1 MGILAEYRKVFDT
14 FPEFRDVVADTRAE
28 VASQASEA
36 WGIAEGGFMPGPRE
50 FGETTI
56 RPEFFGSAVGADFET
71 NKTWEKTFSVS
82 SAANWGTLING
93 NQTIED
99 VYIGIVGW
107 MFPNT
112 VQRTTKIYQEFGQ
125 TKLPIVDYEG
135 EIDLMEEP
143 VMILEKG
150 IVIPEETE
158 CRVEMWARSAG
169 KNVVKPL
176 GMAMVKSNQLIK
188 KNPT

>member
-1 MGILAEYRKVFDT
+1 MAILAEYRKVFDT

-36 WGIAEGGFMPGPRE
+36 WGIADGGFMPGPRE
-50 FGETTI
+50 FGETTL
-56 RPEFFGSAVGADFET
+56 RPVYFGAKATPLGTTEQ
-71 NKTWEKTFSVS
+71 TWEKEFGV
-82 SAANWGTLING
+82 ADQWGTLIDG
-93 NQTIED
+93 KTTIED
-99 VYIGIVGW
+99 VYMGIVGW

-112 VQRTTKIYQEFGQ
+112 SQLTKMIYQEYGQ

-135 EIDLMEEP
+135 EIELMEEP
-143 VMILEKG
+143 VLILEKG

-158 CRVEMWARSAG
+158 CTVELFARSTG
-169 KNVVKPL
+169 KNVIKPL

>member
-1 MGILAEYRKVFDT
+1 MAILAEYRKVFDT

-28 VASQASEA
+28 VAAQASEA
-36 WGIAEGGFMPGPRE
+36 WGIADGGFMPGPRE

-56 RPEFFGSAVGADFET
+56 RPEYFGTFTVAKS
-71 NKTWEKTFSVS
+71 WEKTFG
-82 SAANWGTLING
+82 AANAWGTLING
-93 NQTIED
+93 NTTIED
-99 VYIGIVGW
+99 VYMGVVGW

-112 VQRTTKIYQEFGQ
+112 TQRTKAIYQEYGQ
-125 TKLPIVDYEG
+125 TKLPIVDYEAD
-135 EIDLMEEP
+135 IDVMEEP
-143 VMILEKG
+143 VLILEKG

-158 CRVEMWARSAG
+158 CRVELFARSIG
-169 KNVVKPL
+169 NNVVKPL

>member
-1 MGILAEYRKVFDT
+1 MTILAEYRKVFDT

-28 VASQASEA
+28 VASQAAEA
-36 WGIAEGGFMPGPRE
+36 WGIADGGFMPGPRE

-56 RPEFFGSAVGADFET
+56 RPEYFGSVAGYDLAT
-71 NKTWEKTFSVS
+71 GKTWEHTFV
-82 SAANWGTLING
+82 ADGWGTLLKANT
-93 NQTIED
+93 TIED

-112 VQRTTKIYQEFGQ
+112 TQRTKAIYQEYGQ

-135 EIDLMEEP
+135 EIELMEEP
-143 VMILEKG
+143 VLILEKG

-158 CRVEMWARSAG
+158 CQVELYTRSAG
-169 KNVVKPL
+169 NNVVKPL

>member
-1 MGILAEYRKVFDT
+1 MAILAEYRKVFDT

-28 VASQASEA
+28 VASQAAEA
-36 WGIAEGGFMPGPRE
+36 WGITDGGFMPGPRE

-56 RPEFFGSAVGADFET
+56 RPEFFGSAVGADFAT
-71 NKTWEKTFSVS
+71 RKHWEKTFVAST
-82 SAANWGTLING
+82 WGTLING

-112 VQRTTKIYQEFGQ
+112 TQRTKMLYQEYGQ

-135 EIDLMEEP
+135 EIELMEEP
-143 VMILEKG
+143 VLILEKG

-158 CRVEMWARSAG
+158 CRVELYARSAG
-169 KNVVKPL
+169 PNVIKPL
-176 GMAMVKSNQLIK
+176 GLAMVKSNQLIK

>member
-1 MGILAEYRKVFDT
+1 MAILAEYRKVFDT

-36 WGIAEGGFMPGPRE
+36 WGISDGGFMPGPRE

-56 RPEFFGSAVGADFET
+56 RPEYFGSVDGYDLATG
-71 NKTWEKTFSVS
+71 KSWEHLFSTEG
-82 SAANWGTLING
+82 WGTLLKANV
-93 NQTIED
+93 TIED

-107 MFPNT
+107 MFPNVT
-112 VQRTTKIYQEFGQ
+112 QRTKALYQEYGQ

-135 EIDLMEEP
+135 ELELMEEP
-143 VMILEKG
+143 VLILEKG

-158 CRVEMWARSAG
+158 CQVEVYNRSAG
-169 KNVVKPL
+169 DNVVKPL

-188 KNPT
+188 KSPT

>member
-1 MGILAEYRKVFDT
+1 MAILAEYRKVFDT
-14 FPEFRDVVADTRAE
+14 FPEFRDVIADTRAE

-36 WGIAEGGFMPGPRE
+36 WGIADGGFMPGPRE

-56 RPEFFGSAVGADFET
+56 RPEFFGSAVGADFAT
-71 NKTWEKTFSVS
+71 NKHWEKTFTAST
-82 SAANWGTLING
+82 WGTLING

-112 VQRTTKIYQEFGQ
+112 TQRTKMIYQEYGQ
-125 TKLPIVDYEG
+125 TKLPIVDFEG
-135 EIDLMEEP
+135 EIELMEEP
-143 VMILEKG
+143 VLILEKG

-158 CRVEMWARSAG
+158 CQVELYARSAG
-169 KNVVKPL
+169 ANVIKPL

>member
-1 MGILAEYRKVFDT
+1 MPILAEYRKVFDT
-14 FPEFRDVVADTRAE
+14 FPEFKDVVADTRAE
-28 VASQASEA
+28 VASQAAEA
-36 WGIAEGGFMPGPRE
+36 WGISDGGFMPGPRE

-56 RPEFFGSAVGADFET
+56 RPAYFNLGTWSSD
-71 NKTWEKTFSVS
+71 TWEKTFK
-82 SAANWGTLING
+82 ADTWGTLINAK
-93 NQTIED
+93 QTIED

-112 VQRTTKIYQEFGQ
+112 VQRTTKIYQEYGQ

-135 EIDLMEEP
+135 EIELMEEP

-158 CRVEMWARSAG
+158 CRVELWAESAG
-169 KNVVKPL
+169 KNIIKPL